1 MVAHPH
7 FETPHCVAG
16 LCQVAKDRMEDVQDL
31 ARKQLGGRGRDEAE
45 LPAHYYE
52 WAATLSDLPPDQR
65 ATVLNT
71 LPEDDR
77 LHVQVSRRAGLPRP
91 CTRQG
96 SEQGCSAMPTLLCS
110 WVAAAPSSRAGD
122 RRQNH

>member
-1 MVAHPH
+1 
-7 FETPHCVAG
+7 
-16 LCQVAKDRMEDVQDL
+16 MEDVHGL
-31 ARKQLGGRGRDEAE
+31 ARKQLGGARRDEPE

-77 LHVQVSRRAGLPRP
+77 LHVQVRINA
-91 CTRQG
+91 
-96 SEQGCSAMPTLLCS
+96 SAACLRFKLL
-110 WVAAAPSSRAGD
+110 
-122 RRQNH
+122 

>member
-1 MVAHPH
+1 M
-7 FETPHCVAG
+7 
-16 LCQVAKDRMEDVQDL
+16 AKERIDDVSDL
-31 ARKQLGGRGRDEAE
+31 ARKQLGRGRDEQE

-77 LHVQVSRRAGLPRP
+77 LHVQVS
-91 CTRQG
+91 
-96 SEQGCSAMPTLLCS
+96 
-110 WVAAAPSSRAGD
+110 
-122 RRQNH
+122 N

>member
-1 MVAHPH
+1 MS
-7 FETPHCVAG
+7 
-16 LCQVAKDRMEDVQDL
+16 DL
-31 ARKQLGGRGRDEAE
+31 ARKQLGGRGREEQE

-77 LHVQVSRRAGLPRP
+77 LHVQVSLHGKARIAHGVGVCRF
-91 CTRQG
+91 TK
-96 SEQGCSAMPTLLCS
+96 
-110 WVAAAPSSRAGD
+110 SSVQR
-122 RRQNH
+122 

>member
-1 MVAHPH
+1 
-7 FETPHCVAG
+7 
-16 LCQVAKDRMEDVQDL
+16 VAKERIDDVSDL
-31 ARKQLGGRGRDEAE
+31 ARKQLGGRGREEQE

-77 LHVQVSRRAGLPRP
+77 LHVQVSLHGKARIAHGVGVCRF
-91 CTRQG
+91 TK
-96 SEQGCSAMPTLLCS
+96 
-110 WVAAAPSSRAGD
+110 SSVQR
-122 RRQNH
+122 

>member
-1 MVAHPH
+1 MFNKFILH
-7 FETPHCVAG
+7 
-16 LCQVAKDRMEDVQDL
+16 QVAKERIDDVSDL
-31 ARKQLGGRGRDEAE
+31 ARKQLGGRGRDEQE

-77 LHVQVSRRAGLPRP
+77 LHVQVSCTGKSGLLMVWVFA
-91 CTRQG
+91 
-96 SEQGCSAMPTLLCS
+96 EQVLMSVC
-110 WVAAAPSSRAGD
+110 
-122 RRQNH
+122 RRQCTGQLIPCQRRPVALLQ